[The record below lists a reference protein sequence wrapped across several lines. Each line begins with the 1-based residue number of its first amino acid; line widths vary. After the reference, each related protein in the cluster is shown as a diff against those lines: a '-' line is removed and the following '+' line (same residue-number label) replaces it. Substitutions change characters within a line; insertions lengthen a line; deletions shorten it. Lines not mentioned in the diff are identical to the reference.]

1 METKTNPIIDCEIKA
16 HGSGWSFEG
25 YGSKFDGVDSYN
37 DTIHKGA
44 YEKSLSDRDM
54 QVFMRFEH
62 RSGDLPPGKW
72 THIEEDSKGLFMK
85 GELTKGQSLATD
97 IKASMEHGTLQG
109 LSIGYRIPKGG
120 AEEIEGVRHIREI
133 DLVEVSIVQNPADS
147 AALITGMKG
156 EIEVIESLKEA
167 ERFLR
172 DVDKFSKSTAMYFV
186 SRVKALCLRDAE
198 KASVDEITELKN
210 RLSHKDDANKL
221 VNLINNLEL

>member
-1 METKTNPIIDCEIKA
+1 MEKKTNPIFDCEIKA
-16 HGSGWSFEG
+16 HASGWSFEG
-25 YGSKFDGVDSYN
+25 YGSKFGGVDSYN

-44 YEKSLSDRDM
+44 YEETLQSRNM

-72 THIEEDSKGLFMK
+72 THIEEDSKGLLMR

-120 AEEIEGVRHIREI
+120 AEDVEGVRHIKKI

-156 EIEVIESLKEA
+156 EIETIESLKEA

-172 DVDKFSKSTAMYFV
+172 DVDNFSKSTAMYFV
-186 SRVKALCLRDAE
+186 SRVKSLCLRDADGVS
-198 KASVDEITELKN
+198 ADEIAELKN
-210 RLSHKDDANKL
+210 RLNHKDDANKL